1 MILNETTVV
10 DVLKN
15 PKSTSKIN
23 SVKKQ
28 ESQLRVFTEDLSEHE
43 IKNEP
48 YWNEFLTKMKT
59 RSEKKFDRVIQ
70 FARFPLPVVQIS
82 DSILNDFY
90 KVFEGKNKFFDV
102 DGDRDV
108 PRLKEWINKYKP
120 SKWVQKEAMGVFKNK
135 PCSFVVVDKKD
146 DGTPYLINV
155 GSERLV
161 DAEII
166 DSNGNCGMINFIH
179 SQKKHETKVDVITTF
194 YSVYDEE
201 SYFVYSK
208 DSDSDTFTKVSSRKH
223 GIGYCPAK
231 TFIKTSTS
239 TSNQFKR
246 RVAFSSALSKLED
259 WTLFDIFRNF
269 VDHYAPFPVTEAPK
283 NKCANDQC
291 KDGKVSTEVVDN
303 THPDGGRTVW
313 SDCPVCKGVSDG
325 QNIFPGTHIG
335 IKVNPDNKNNGQG
348 VFRMIFP
355 DTDKLKYTPE
365 KLDKLELETRFK
377 CVGVN
382 DLSNEAFNELQVK
395 GSFATM
401 ESVLLRTK
409 SELDDIYKF
418 IVLTVGKILYKNVNL
433 TVEANF
439 GTEFYLVSEDDLQ
452 KRYKEAKEIGLPVEE
467 QLNIYKQLVET
478 KYKGNATKLNRNLML
493 LDLDPFPM
501 NSHEEC
507 FKLKSESVIDDYEL
521 SLKVNFLKFISKFEN
536 ENVPITQFGLSLE
549 YWQRIEAI
557 RKTLE
562 IYNQELIDR
571 KMERNNPGSN
581 DGGENEPIVTQ
592 EQLDAQANLRGSV
605 GGVQGIL
612 GIQESV
618 KLGTTTPESAIAT
631 LIEIYGF
638 NRDTAIK
645 ILGTNEKNPS
655 PSTTEN
661 VDDVEDGE

>member
-1 MILNETTVV
+1 MIFNDTTVV
-10 DVLKN
+10 EILKH
-15 PKSTSKIN
+15 PKSTAQIN
-23 SVKKQ
+23 SVKEQ
-28 ESQLRVFTEDLSEHE
+28 ESQLRVFTEELSE
-43 IKNEP
+43 NELQSEH
-48 YWNEFLTKMKT
+48 YWSVFKAKMKT
-59 RSEKKFDRVIQ
+59 RSAKKFDRVIQ
-70 FARFPLPVVQIS
+70 FGRYPLPVVQIC

-90 KVFEGKNKFFDV
+90 KVFEGKNKYFNV
-102 DGDRDV
+102 EGDRDV
-108 PRLKEWINKYKP
+108 SRLKEWIEKNKP
-120 SKWVQKEAMGVFKNK
+120 SQWIEKQARQVFKNK
-135 PCSFVVVDKKD
+135 PSSFVVIDRND
-146 DGTPYLINV
+146 DGVPYLINID
-155 GSERLV
+155 SKRLI

-166 DSNGNCGMINFIH
+166 DNDGHCGYIVFIH
-179 SQKKHETKVDVITTF
+179 SQKTHDTKKDVITTF

-208 DSDSDTFTKVSSRKH
+208 DSDSDAYIQIKAIKH

-231 TFIKTSTS
+231 TFIKTP
-239 TSNQFKR
+239 SNQKNLFKR
-246 RVAFSSALSKLED
+246 RVTFSSALSKLED
-259 WTLFDIFRNF
+259 WTLFDIFRNY

-291 KDGKVSTEVVDN
+291 KDGKVVTEIMDSSVE
-303 THPDGGRTVW
+303 DGIREVW
-313 SDCPVCKGVSDG
+313 SDCPVCEGASKG
-325 QNIFPGTHIG
+325 QHIMPGTHIG
-335 IKVNPDNKNNGQG
+335 IKVNPDDKNNGQG

-355 DTDKLKYTPE
+355 ETDKLKYTPE

-409 SELDDIYKF
+409 SELDDLYVF
-418 IVLTVGKILYKNVNL
+418 IVKTVGRSMYKNIKL

-439 GTEFYLVSEDDLQ
+439 GTEFYLVSEEDLQ
-452 KRYKEAKEIGLPVEE
+452 KRYKESKLIGLPVEE

-478 KYKGNATKLNRNLML
+478 KYKGNTTKLNRNLMF

-501 NSHEEC
+501 NSNEEC
-507 FKLKSESVIDDYEL
+507 FKFKSESVIDDFDL
-521 SLKVNFLKFISKFEN
+521 SLKVNFLNFISKFEN

-549 YWQRIEAI
+549 YWKRIELI
-557 RKTLE
+557 KSTLDL
-562 IYNQELIDR
+562 YNQELIDKR
-571 KMERNNPGSN
+571 MERTNPGASE
-581 DGGENEPIVTQ
+581 GGENEPVVTQ

-618 KLGTTTPESAIAT
+618 KLGNTSFESAIAT

-638 NRDTAIK
+638 NKETAIS
-645 ILGTNEKNPS
+645 ILGSEKDVNRSNGEPEPNP
-655 PSTTEN
+655 P
-661 VDDVEDGE
+661 V